1 MNEHE
6 IKAAIVTYGRILD
19 RAEAV
24 LKDIDERMERLNASY
39 AETAALHE
47 SAGREIERL
56 AAELENRAQATAVLA
71 AMARRNNE
79 NKKGN

>member
-39 AETAALHE
+39 A
-47 SAGREIERL
+47 
-56 AAELENRAQATAVLA
+56 
-71 AMARRNNE
+71 
-79 NKKGN
+79 